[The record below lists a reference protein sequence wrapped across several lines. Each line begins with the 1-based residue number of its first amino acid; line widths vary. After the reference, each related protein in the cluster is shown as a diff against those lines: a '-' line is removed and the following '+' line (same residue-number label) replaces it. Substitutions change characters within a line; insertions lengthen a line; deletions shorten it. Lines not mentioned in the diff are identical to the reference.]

1 VNVLPVDTP
10 NARKRTMMRRLMSDV
25 DFCVCGPKSKLRK
38 QSVTQT
44 FRFVML
50 RLTASSE
57 WAMGRAENIVD
68 ADPKPSQSR
77 SEAGAWMCVELR
89 YTRDENNAHARH
101 NAFQERIHQHQLETM

>member
-1 VNVLPVDTP
+1 
-10 NARKRTMMRRLMSDV
+10 MSDV

-44 FRFVML
+44 FRPFML